1 MNDSTRRE
9 FMRLSALALLPALT
23 STRATA
29 HAARVSASDL
39 LLPNVYGPQIDP
51 ALCLVSEKYDGV
63 RAFWDGSTLRH
74 RSGRAVSVPAWFT
87 GALPKAPLDGELW
100 LGRGRFDALSAIV
113 RKAVPDDAAW
123 RDVRYMVF
131 EMPHA
136 EGSFAERAS
145 AIREVVAQGHASFLQ
160 AAPQTMG
167 TDRIALQRRLDET
180 VAGGGEGLMLHLAS
194 APYES
199 GRSDVLVKLKP
210 HLDAEAVVIDRRV
223 GHGKYADQLGA
234 LQVQA
239 PDGRRFF
246 IGSGLSDAL
255 RRAPPAVGTVVTYR
269 YRDVTPNGT
278 PRFAT
283 FVRIH
288 EAL

>member
-1 MNDSTRRE
+1 MDESNRRE
-9 FMRLSALALLPALT
+9 FLRLSAAALLPMAV
-23 STRATA
+23 ATA
-29 HAARVSASDL
+29 TGAHDARLSVSDL
-39 LLPNVYGPQIDP
+39 TLPTLYGPHIDP
-51 ALCLVSEKYDGV
+51 ARCLVSEKYDGV
-63 RAFWDGSTLRH
+63 RAFWDGTTLRH

-87 GALPKAPLDGELW
+87 AALPGVPLDGELW

-113 RKAVPDDAAW
+113 RKAVPDDASW
-123 RDVRYMVF
+123 RDVRYLVF

-136 EGSFAERAS
+136 DGSFTERAA
-145 AIREVVAQGHASFLQ
+145 AIRAAVAQSHAPFLH
-160 AAPQTMG
+160 AAPQVMG
-167 TDRIALQRRLDET
+167 TDRVALQRLLDET

-199 GRSDVLVKLKP
+199 GRSDTLVKLKP
-210 HLDAEAVVIDRRV
+210 HLDAEAVVVDHRPGR
-223 GHGKYADQLGA
+223 GKYEGQLGA
-234 LQVQA
+234 LQVQS
-239 PDGRRFF
+239 PEGRRFF
-246 IGSGLSDAL
+246 IGSGLPDDL
-255 RRAPPAVGTVVTYR
+255 RRTPPAAGTVVTYR